1 VVNISGWEQVH
12 GDINIIQI
20 YMKEERDNW
29 GNNIGLP
36 PEKYGTVEYE
46 RKF

>member
-1 VVNISGWEQVH
+1 VHLKFSGCREYFS
-12 GDINIIQI
+12 D
-20 YMKEERDNW
+20 MKEERDNW

-46 RKF
+46 RKL